1 MAVSTVMQSQDQEKP
16 HSSQAPAIASRET
29 NDQQAIY
36 CLQLKMN
43 IGAMSHVCTTSV
55 SVCMIICCVC
65 EREREMKRKRET
77 DKEMGGGG
85 GGGGT
90 YTKTAIAAI
99 RRNMK
104 DKLYGKLK

>member
-43 IGAMSHVCTTSV
+43 IGAMSYVCTMSV
-55 SVCMIICCVC
+55 SVCMIICCV
-65 EREREMKRKRET
+65 REREMKRKRERQR
-77 DKEMGGGG
+77 ERV
-85 GGGGT
+85 GGT

-99 RRNMK
+99 RRNPK
-104 DKLYGKLK
+104 DELYGKLK

>member
-43 IGAMSHVCTTSV
+43 SGAMSHMYHV
-55 SVCMIICCVC
+55 SQCVHDTVICCVR
-65 EREREMKRKRET
+65 ERERERDEEEERERQRERGVCT
-77 DKEMGGGG
+77 Q
-85 GGGGT
+85 
-90 YTKTAIAAI
+90 
-99 RRNMK
+99 
-104 DKLYGKLK
+104 KLQ